1 MSAFQQPAIR
11 EQVLHLPFSKI
22 REVSRLGMT
31 LPDVLPLWFGEPD
44 VPTPDFIREAAKQ
57 ALDQGETF
65 YQPNAGLPALRQEL
79 ATYLNRLYGSHY
91 TDRNIVVTGS
101 GMNALM
107 VAAQALVAPGD
118 RVVTTTPSWPN
129 LPAVQE
135 ILSAEVVSVP
145 LQWNAGRWSLDLE
158 AFLDA
163 CVSAR
168 VILLNSP
175 NNPTGWTMPAEQQQA
190 VLAFAR
196 ERGIWIVADEVYA
209 RMVYDATAAPS
220 FCEWTTPEDSVLVV
234 NSFSKSWAMT
244 GWRLGWLTG
253 PERLTETLEK
263 LMEFNI
269 AGPPGFVQQAG
280 RAALAHG
287 EAFIAESVGRYEASR
302 DLLMGHLDQWP
313 GVSWDLPEAA
323 FYAFLKVEGLT
334 DGVQLAKDLLH
345 QAQVGLAPGEAFGPE
360 GSGFLRACF
369 AVSPERMAEALTR
382 LDRVFAQPSRL

>member
-1 MSAFQQPAIR
+1 MSTFTHASIR
-11 EQVLHLPFSKI
+11 EQVLRLPFSKI
-22 REVSRLGMT
+22 REVSRLGMEM
-31 LPDVLPLWFGEPD
+31 PDVLPLWFGEPD
-44 VPTPDFIREAAKQ
+44 VPTPSFIREAAKR

-65 YQPNAGLPALRQEL
+65 YQPNAGLPTLRDGL
-79 ATYLNRLYGSHY
+79 ATYLNRLYGSRY
-91 TDRNIVVTGS
+91 TARNIVVTGS

-107 VAAQALVAPGD
+107 VAAQALVSPGD

-135 ILSAEVVSVP
+135 ILSADVQSVP
-145 LQWNAGRWSLDLE
+145 LQWQSGRWRLDLD

-163 CVSAR
+163 CRTAR

-209 RMVYDATAAPS
+209 RIVYDAPAAPS
-220 FCEWTTPEDSVLVV
+220 FCDWATPEDSLLVV

-280 RAALAHG
+280 LVALEQG
-287 EAFIAESVGRYEASR
+287 EEFIAESVGRYEASR
-302 DLLMGHLDQWP
+302 DLLMAHLDQWP
-313 GVSWDLPEAA
+313 QVSWDLPEAA

-345 QAQVGLAPGEAFGPE
+345 EAQVGLAPGEAFGA
-360 GSGFLRACF
+360 GGAGFLRACF
-369 AVSPERMAEALTR
+369 AVSPERMAEALRR
-382 LDRVFAQPSRL
+382 LDRVFAKPLRT